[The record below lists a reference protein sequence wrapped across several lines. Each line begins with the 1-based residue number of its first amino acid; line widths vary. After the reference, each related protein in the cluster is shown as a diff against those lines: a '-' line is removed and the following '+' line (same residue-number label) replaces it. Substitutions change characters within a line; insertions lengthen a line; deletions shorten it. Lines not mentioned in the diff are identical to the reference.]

1 MNTQEKLTA
10 NRLRMKETGV
20 TALFVGTTDPHQTE
34 SVAAHW
40 KSLQW
45 LTGFTGSMGYAIVTA
60 DDAQFW
66 TDGRYKTQ
74 AQREI
79 MPGTFKV
86 NSISD
91 AGTLDWDAWLLTKL
105 KPNDTLALD
114 GDVLSEAMLRLIRAK
129 LPVPGLS
136 IYFERYFVAELW
148 SDRPSI
154 PTDPVWD
161 LAPQYAVESRPEKL
175 QRLRQTL
182 TSIGTNAATLL
193 CGLDDIAWLTNLRGN
208 DNPL

>member
-1 MNTQEKLTA
+1 
-10 NRLRMKETGV
+10 
-20 TALFVGTTDPHQTE
+20 
-34 SVAAHW
+34 
-40 KSLQW
+40 
-45 LTGFTGSMGYAIVTA
+45 MGYAIVTA

-129 LPVPGLS
+129 LPVPGLT
-136 IYFERYFVAELW
+136 IYF
-148 SDRPSI
+148 
-154 PTDPVWD
+154 
-161 LAPQYAVESRPEKL
+161 
-175 QRLRQTL
+175 
-182 TSIGTNAATLL
+182 
-193 CGLDDIAWLTNLRGN
+193 
-208 DNPL
+208 